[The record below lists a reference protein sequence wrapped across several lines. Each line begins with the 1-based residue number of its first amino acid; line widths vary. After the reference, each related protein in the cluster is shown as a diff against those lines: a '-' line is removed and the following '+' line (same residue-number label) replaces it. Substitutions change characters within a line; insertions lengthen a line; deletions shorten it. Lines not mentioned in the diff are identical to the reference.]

1 MYVHELS
8 SERNSLQLL
17 LTHDIV
23 ALCQLTWKQRGNNV
37 DTHRDCEAYSSFL
50 VIDMRKKSCE
60 KIKAITRW
68 ERTDLK
74 TVSVL
79 LEVIVNE
86 ARTRVYVPRGNFRW
100 WKLQNEHSRHWVAG
114 CVDMI
119 RAFCIEPA
127 RILRKLNILKIT
139 ARRKS
144 SIAEDV
150 DDSVCQCLRARRESH
165 HNNTTI
171 RYGVR
176 DVATEDRRERRE

>member
-1 MYVHELS
+1 MSINVETTWTHAVTVRRTVLS
-8 SERNSLQLL
+8 LWLIWEKKL
-17 LTHDIV
+17 
-23 ALCQLTWKQRGNNV
+23 
-37 DTHRDCEAYSSFL
+37 
-50 VIDMRKKSCE
+50 RKDKSYNE
-60 KIKAITRW
+60 VRKDRPQN
-68 ERTDLK
+68 
-74 TVSVL
+74 VSVL
-79 LEVIVNE
+79 LEIVVNE

-100 WKLQNEHSRHWVAG
+100 WKLQKEHSRHWVAD

-150 DDSVCQCLRARRESH
+150 DDSVCQCQRARRESH

-171 RYGVR
+171 QYEVR
-176 DVATEDRRERRE
+176 DVPTEDGRERREWEPVESIDIGIYRRNISYRLGRGM